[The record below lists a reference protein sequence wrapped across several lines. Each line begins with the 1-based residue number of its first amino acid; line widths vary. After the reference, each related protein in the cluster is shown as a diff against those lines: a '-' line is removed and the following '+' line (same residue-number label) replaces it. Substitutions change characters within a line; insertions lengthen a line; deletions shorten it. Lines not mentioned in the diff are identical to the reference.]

1 MFRMANVT
9 PWEHSRNRRVSS
21 PRLILWSIFEYL
33 NNSSGRFS
41 TRIMIFKAAAPY
53 GTGFIGSGQRVTT
66 PFVAG
71 RIMLITGRNSFDPLP
86 IGSKYR
92 TLQAG
97 SPLNVPVHPP
107 KLLSHKETP
116 VENDSRYR
124 SRLKVRIGKALTT
137 EETSLTA
144 AFHQRDV
151 IVQSAKPE
159 QPLNE
164 ASWLV
169 MSVRGFTTPTEAREY
184 GERLRSAAHLAGLCT
199 RVGADGRA
207 TGDDRTTTHISAAGE
222 DWLRSRGA
230 LQPGERT
237 VPDVHG
243 LMVFPDDDNIRVF
256 SAEGRG
262 QATHDPREFIRAIEE
277 SMTEGVTLDVE
288 QAIRVLNLAHINASS
303 LAKVVLAISS
313 IEALAVNSEGW
324 TACQRQMI
332 DRAAAW
338 VQAEFGESHASR
350 QVMDSM
356 QRMHQPSLRQ
366 QSRRLLEKYELQALW
381 LDWEDV
387 YGRRSRLFHGGALRD
402 NEAVLELA
410 QAAITVCAKIVLSI
424 AKRQGATLPIAA
436 QTHYGVR

>member
-1 MFRMANVT
+1 MFRFLHYGSRVHEEMAVSNNV
-9 PWEHSRNRRVSS
+9 
-21 PRLILWSIFEYL
+21 
-33 NNSSGRFS
+33 
-41 TRIMIFKAAAPY
+41 
-53 GTGFIGSGQRVTT
+53 
-66 PFVAG
+66 
-71 RIMLITGRNSFDPLP
+71 
-86 IGSKYR
+86 
-92 TLQAG
+92 
-97 SPLNVPVHPP
+97 
-107 KLLSHKETP
+107 
-116 VENDSRYR
+116 RYR

-144 AFHQRDV
+144 AFNRRDV
-151 IVQSAKPE
+151 IVQSAKPK

-169 MSVRGFTTPTEAREY
+169 MSVRGFTTPTEAREC
-184 GERLRSAAHLAGLCT
+184 GESLRRAAHLAGLCT

-230 LQPGERT
+230 LQPGEHT

-262 QATHDPREFIRAIEE
+262 SATHDPREFIRAIEE
-277 SMTEGVTLDVE
+277 TMTEGVTPDVE

-313 IEALAVNSEGW
+313 IEALAANNEEW
-324 TACQRQMI
+324 TASQRQMI

-338 VQAEFGESHASR
+338 VDTEFGESSASR
-350 QVMDSM
+350 EVIDAMR
-356 QRMHQPSLRQ
+356 RMHQISLRQ
-366 QSRRLLEKYELQALW
+366 QARRLLGKYELQTLW
-381 LDWEDV
+381 PDWEDV

-402 NEAVLELA
+402 NEAVLDLA
-410 QAAITVCAKIVLSI
+410 QATITVCAKIVLSI
-424 AKRQGATLPIAA
+424 AKRQGATLPTAA
-436 QTHYGVR
+436 QTHYGVS